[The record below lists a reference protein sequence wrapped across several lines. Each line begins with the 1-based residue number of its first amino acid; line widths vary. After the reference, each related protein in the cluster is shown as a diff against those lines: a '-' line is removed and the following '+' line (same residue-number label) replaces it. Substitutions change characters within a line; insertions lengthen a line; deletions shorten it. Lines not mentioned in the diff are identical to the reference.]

1 MFSILVLALTFF
13 LQESP
18 APAPQ
23 NAIDASTLEGKILSG
38 YQGWF
43 STPGDGMGLGWHHWR
58 HGGKFQPGS
67 TCVDMWPDVSEY
79 PEHCRYDTPFQHADG
94 TTAQVFSSADPETVD
109 VHFRWMKEY
118 GLDGIFVQRFGVETL
133 REPVRT
139 FRDRVL
145 TNCRTAANQH
155 GRVYAL
161 MYDLSSLQK
170 GQTAKV
176 IEDWKRLVDELSISR
191 DPKDCSYLHHNGKPV
206 IAVWGIG
213 FNEGRK
219 YTLRECRD
227 LIQFFKTDPKYGGNT
242 VMIGV
247 PTAWRTGTRDALDDP
262 MLLEIAQLADIISPW
277 SVGRIRSVEQ
287 VSKFAE
293 QYWKGDLEWCRENK
307 KLYLPVVYPG
317 FSWHNKRPAW
327 PFDEIP
333 RMDGKFLWEQ
343 YHQLHSLGATMA
355 YQAMFD
361 EVDES
366 TAIFKC
372 SNDPPVGESK
382 FLSSKTI
389 PADHYLWLVG
399 QAGRLLRGELKS
411 SAFPLR
417 EKAE

>member
-1 MFSILVLALTFF
+1 MVPTLILALSLLF
-13 LQESP
+13 QGEPPPAPSP
-18 APAPQ
+18 AV
-23 NAIDASTLEGKILSG
+23 DASTLEGKIMSG

-43 STPGDGMGLGWHHWR
+43 TTPGDGMGLGWHHWGLR
-58 HGGKFQPGS
+58 GKFEPGS

-79 PEHCRYDTPFQHADG
+79 PEHCRYDTPFKHADG
-94 TTAQVFSSADPETVD
+94 TTAQVFSSADAETVG

-118 GLDGIFVQRFGVETL
+118 GLDGVFVQRFGVETL
-133 REPVRT
+133 REPVRK

-145 TNCRTAANQH
+145 INCREAANQH

-161 MYDLSSLQK
+161 MYDLSGLQM

-176 IEDWKRLVDELSISR
+176 IEDWKRLVDEHKISR
-191 DPKDCSYLHHNGKPV
+191 DEKDKSYLHHDGKPV
-206 IAVWGIG
+206 ISVWGIG

-219 YTLRECRD
+219 YTLAECRD
-227 LIQFFKTDPKYGGNT
+227 LIHFLKHDPKYGGNT

-247 PTAWRTGTRDALDDP
+247 PTAWRTGTRDAMDDP
-262 MLLEIAQLADIISPW
+262 LLLEIAGMADIISPW
-277 SVGRIRSVEQ
+277 AVGRIRTVEH
-287 VSKFAE
+287 VSDFAK
-293 QYWKGDLEWCRENK
+293 QYWKGDLEWCGVHK

-333 RMDGKFLWEQ
+333 RQGGKFLWEQ
-343 YHQLHSLGATMA
+343 YRQLRELGATMA

-372 SNDPPVGESK
+372 ALNPPVGKSK
-382 FLSSKTI
+382 FLALKNE

-399 QAGRLLRGELKS
+399 QAGKLLRGELKS
-411 SAFPLR
+411 QAIPQR
-417 EKAE
+417 N